1 MRVLI
6 VDDSPTMRRIIANTL
21 KKLGYD
27 DVVEAG
33 DGAEGLDCIAQGQ
46 PSLILTD
53 WSMPYMDGCEFVR
66 TLRTRAGMET
76 IPVLMVTT
84 HAERTH
90 VMQALQAGV
99 DDYLVKPFTPDTLK
113 EKIDALLGKTA
124 LCNSPS

>member
-33 DGAEGLDCIAQGQ
+33 DGTEGLQCVSQGR
-46 PSLILTD
+46 PDLILTD

-66 TLRTRAGMET
+66 TLRSRAGMET
-76 IPVLMVTT
+76 VPVLMVTT

-90 VMQALQAGV
+90 VMLALHAGV
-99 DDYLVKPFTPDTLK
+99 DDYLVKPFTPETLK
-113 EKIDALLGKTA
+113 EKIEGLLRPTT

>member
-33 DGAEGLDCIAQGQ
+33 DGTEGLQCVNQGR
-46 PSLILTD
+46 PDLILTD
-53 WSMPYMDGCEFVR
+53 WSMPYMDGCDFVR
-66 TLRTRAGMET
+66 TLRTRPGMET

-84 HAERTH
+84 HAERAH
-90 VMQALQAGV
+90 AMQALQAAV
-99 DDYLVKPFTPDTLK
+99 DDYLVKPFTPDTLR
-113 EKIDALLGKTA
+113 EKLDTLLGRIT
-124 LCNSPS
+124 LCSSPS

>member
-33 DGAEGLDCIAQGQ
+33 DGTEGLDCIAQGQ
-46 PSLILTD
+46 PDLILTD

-99 DDYLVKPFTPDTLK
+99 NDYLVKPFTPDTLK
-113 EKIDALLGKTA
+113 EKIDALLGKPA